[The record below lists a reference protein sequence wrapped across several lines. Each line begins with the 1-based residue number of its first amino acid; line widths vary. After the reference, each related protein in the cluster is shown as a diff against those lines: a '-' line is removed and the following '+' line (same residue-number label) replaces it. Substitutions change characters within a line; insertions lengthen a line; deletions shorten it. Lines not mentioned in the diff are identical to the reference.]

1 MSAGKDNTNLYL
13 GLLILIILA
22 YLYHKGFF
30 KKPNIEKSKIV
41 HKDINELF
49 YIILKDM
56 DEKREITMKIRKI
69 SEENS
74 IEQERLLNEITPQM
88 ENNKNKMEN
97 NLKLYYSAYDNLII
111 VNPTNALAHANL
123 VGAKYKEREELMK
136 KIYLDLQNSS
146 RTHSNNL
153 NIPNDVYLYSGVQNA
168 KYLKKENEYIGK
180 IYIDIYTK
188 LLQKNQSLIHK
199 YKKHLNST
207 IDGPGITGMTLSVE
221 DAMIKCQ
228 AGNLINKCIA
238 FTVNNGDVMLYDNK
252 TMSVSAESGKDVY
265 TWD

>member
-13 GLLILIILA
+13 GLLVLVILA

-30 KKPNIEKSKIV
+30 KKPNIEKSKAG
-41 HKDINELF
+41 HTDINELF
-49 YIILKDM
+49 YNILKDM
-56 DEKREITMKIRKI
+56 DEKREITLKIRKI
-69 SEENS
+69 SEENA

-111 VNPTNALAHANL
+111 VNPANALSHANL
-123 VGAKYKEREELMK
+123 VGAKYKEREELLNKM
-136 KIYLDLQNSS
+136 YLDLKTSS
-146 RTHSNNL
+146 RTGSNNI
-153 NIPNDVYLYSGVQNA
+153 NVPTEVYLYSGEQNA
-168 KYLKKENEYIGK
+168 KYLENENEYIGK

-188 LLQKNQSLIHK
+188 LLKKHTSLIHK
-199 YKKHLNST
+199 YKKHPNNT
-207 IDGPGITGMTLSVE
+207 INGSRIFSRKSSVE

-228 AGNLINKCIA
+228 AENLINNCIA
-238 FTVNNGDVMLYDNK
+238 FTVNNNDIGFYDNK
-252 TMSVSAESGKDVY
+252 AMSVSAESGRDVY